1 MGADALLFVSIR
13 LLSSTD
19 RAVMTAYG
27 MDVKTT
33 TESSCVALLL
43 QKYKEL
49 TGE

>member
-1 MGADALLFVSIR
+1 MDADDLLFVSIR
-13 LLSSTD
+13 LLVSTD

-27 MDVKTT
+27 MAVKSTA
-33 TESSCVALLL
+33 ESSCVALLL